1 MEQATLKALE
11 IVRELIKVFNTDEI
25 NLIGETIQSL
35 NCLLS
40 TANDEAKAILKGGK
54 TRKI

>member
-54 TRKI
+54 R